1 MTMESSWSIL
11 ILIIY
16 IYGFKTIY
24 IVCVS
29 GKHMHVL
36 DGNTNPLSQTKPKGN
51 PQLLLFLTRF

>member
-11 ILIIY
+11 IRIIY

-36 DGNTNPLSQTKPKGN
+36 DGNTNPLS
-51 PQLLLFLTRF
+51 